1 MKAYEKIIIN
11 NDSQAHFF
19 FFLVSF
25 GRRGLD
31 SSFGFGNVI
40 CSDISIGT
48 YLKLIKLFF
57 KVFELSCTP
66 FSLRIRS
73 VYRAYPI
80 YSYK

>member
-1 MKAYEKIIIN
+1 MKKIIIN
-11 NDSQAHFF
+11 IYSQAHFF

-25 GRRGLD
+25 GRRGFD
-31 SSFGFGNVI
+31 INFGFGNEI

-66 FSLRIRS
+66 FSLRIR
-73 VYRAYPI
+73 
-80 YSYK
+80 